1 MILQNKDRI
10 AILISFFLIII
21 VILIWSISHLSS
33 TQPESLDNE
42 IFEISW
48 SDEDDDDEDDDDED
62 DDEDDD
68 DEDDDDEDDDDEDDD
83 DEDDDDEDDDDEDD
97 DDEDE
102 NNDGDD
108 DNESDKES
116 KKQSSTS
123 FNNPMIRFLLYLLI
137 FIIAIN
143 YTSYSKEELS
153 SMEEE

>member
-62 DDEDDD
+62 DD
-68 DEDDDDEDDDDEDDD
+68 
-83 DEDDDDEDDDDEDD
+83 
-97 DDEDE
+97 DEDE

-123 FNNPMIRFLLYLLI
+123 FNNPMVRFLLYLLI

>member
-48 SDEDDDDEDDDDED
+48 SDEDDDDEDDE
-62 DDEDDD
+62 
-68 DEDDDDEDDDDEDDD
+68 
-83 DEDDDDEDDDDEDD
+83 
-97 DDEDE
+97 
-102 NNDGDD
+102 G
-108 DNESDKES
+108 SDKES
-116 KKQSSTS
+116 KKQSTTS

>member
-33 TQPESLDNE
+33 TQPEALDNE

-48 SDEDDDDEDDDDED
+48 S
-62 DDEDDD
+62 DEDDD

>member
-48 SDEDDDDEDDDDED
+48 S
-62 DDEDDD
+62 
-68 DEDDDDEDDDDEDDD
+68 DEDDD

>member
-1 MILQNKDRI
+1 M
-10 AILISFFLIII
+10 FFGNLGWKKPEKSNSVLF
-21 VILIWSISHLSS
+21 VILVFPHIDF
-33 TQPESLDNE
+33 PRAE
-42 IFEISW
+42 IYC
-48 SDEDDDDEDDDDED
+48 DVVVV
-62 DDEDDD
+62 
-68 DEDDDDEDDDDEDDD
+68 
-83 DEDDDDEDDDDEDD
+83 
-97 DDEDE
+97 
-102 NNDGDD
+102 DGDD

>member
-10 AILISFFLIII
+10 AIFISFFLIII

-48 SDEDDDDEDDDDED
+48 SDEDDDDE
-62 DDEDDD
+62 
-68 DEDDDDEDDDDEDDD
+68 
-83 DEDDDDEDDDDEDD
+83 D

>member
-48 SDEDDDDEDDDDED
+48 SDEDDDDEDDDED
-62 DDEDDD
+62 
-68 DEDDDDEDDDDEDDD
+68 
-83 DEDDDDEDDDDEDD
+83 DD

>member
-33 TQPESLDNE
+33 TQPGSLDNE

-48 SDEDDDDEDDDDED
+48 S
-62 DDEDDD
+62 
-68 DEDDDDEDDDDEDDD
+68 DEDDDDEDDD

-153 SMEEE
+153 PMEEE

>member
-62 DDEDDD
+62 DD
-68 DEDDDDEDDDDEDDD
+68 DEDDDDEDDDDES
-83 DEDDDDEDDDDEDD
+83 E
-97 DDEDE
+97 
-102 NNDGDD
+102 
-108 DNESDKES
+108 KES
-116 KKQSSTS
+116 KNQISSS
-123 FNNPMIRFLLYLLI
+123 FNIPMIKFLLYLLV

-143 YTSYSKEELS
+143 YRSYSKKES
-153 SMEEE
+153 

>member
-48 SDEDDDDEDDDDED
+48 SDEDDDDEDDDDDDDDED
-62 DDEDDD
+62 DDDDDDDDEDDDDD

-83 DEDDDDEDDDDEDD
+83 DEDDDDEDDE
-97 DDEDE
+97 
-102 NNDGDD
+102 G
-108 DNESDKES
+108 SDKES
-116 KKQSSTS
+116 KKQSTTS

>member
-48 SDEDDDDEDDDDED
+48 SDEDDDDEDDDD
-62 DDEDDD
+62 
-68 DEDDDDEDDDDEDDD
+68 DDDEDDD

-108 DNESDKES
+108 NNESDKES